1 MRRFNCKKYKG
12 VKKGFKSFTHVEI
25 IYENCEHWLIPV
37 KDINIHKEG
46 KYIQEMTINMKRVIQ
61 NLSKWAYDSVSK
73 RVERLTVDAN
83 DIVSI
88 GYVRL
93 DKNSNL
99 DIGNNTKY
107 IEIAN
112 YLEINPYSAYCDNL
126 LQSTHYDMEN
136 GVLEYTWIVD
146 ENINIEYWVTDGKC
160 KVKIPKIYS
169 KIIDKLDKEL
179 WIVGEV

>member
-1 MRRFNCKKYKG
+1 MRKFNSKKHKG
-12 VKKGFKSFTHVEI
+12 AKSGYKSFTHVEI

-37 KDINIHKEG
+37 RDIIIHKEG
-46 KYIQEMTINMKRVIQ
+46 KYIQEMVINMKRVVP

-88 GYVRL
+88 RYIRL
-93 DKNSNL
+93 DKNSNWS
-99 DIGNNTKY
+99 IGDDTKY

-126 LQSTHYDMEN
+126 LQSTHYDKEN

-146 ENINIEYWVTDGKC
+146 ENIKIDYWISEDKCRIE
-160 KVKIPKIYS
+160 IPKIYS
-169 KIIDKLDKEL
+169 NIVNKLDKEL
-179 WIVGEV
+179 WIVEEI